1 MKHKVA
7 VKHPGKPLEIVEIE
21 AQYRTDVKSLI
32 SNNDDTILQFVIM
45 EQTGDR
51 VFCFACDEE
60 GLYKN
65 LPLNFEMLTQNGQTS
80 FLSRV
85 VGTVVFLVYE
95 LEDVCDHDIWDF
107 KICDIS
113 DRDIKLAEHLIKP
126 ETQKRARK
134 IAKMDPHIHDKPEFV
149 IRPIDNLEDFLNES
163 STSLHQIPS
172 YCIPLAIF
180 GQFNVGKL
188 IEFYSDPAGKQKYV
202 AGIRVEIGG
211 CVVFYC
217 KNETTA
223 QNFEIKHYLLDKGD
237 ISTQVAEQYLQ
248 KYLKAMFKLG
258 LPAFLYVS
266 QETYNKYFA

>member
-107 KICDIS
+107 KICDI
-113 DRDIKLAEHLIKP
+113 
-126 ETQKRARK
+126 
-134 IAKMDPHIHDKPEFV
+134 
-149 IRPIDNLEDFLNES
+149 
-163 STSLHQIPS
+163 
-172 YCIPLAIF
+172 
-180 GQFNVGKL
+180 
-188 IEFYSDPAGKQKYV
+188 
-202 AGIRVEIGG
+202 
-211 CVVFYC
+211 
-217 KNETTA
+217 
-223 QNFEIKHYLLDKGD
+223 
-237 ISTQVAEQYLQ
+237 
-248 KYLKAMFKLG
+248 
-258 LPAFLYVS
+258 
-266 QETYNKYFA
+266 